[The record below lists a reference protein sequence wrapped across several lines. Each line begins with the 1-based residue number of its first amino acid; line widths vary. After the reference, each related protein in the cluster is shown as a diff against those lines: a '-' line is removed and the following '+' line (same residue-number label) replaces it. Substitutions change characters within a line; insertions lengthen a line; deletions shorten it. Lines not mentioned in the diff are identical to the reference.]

1 MNASAAAETTGWAW
15 LTAGIV
21 LAALTLTAFNS
32 DASVAEETL
41 HPEDAAFLDSLI
53 NADFGFDPLITI
65 RSYGEVA
72 KDIGMED
79 PGAVYSVRFDSDF
92 TGSDL
97 DGRKLM
103 ASVIAAGRTAA
114 SSVNES
120 YLLAT
125 VFTGNDWIMTMDTE
139 ACVRYSREFMDYT
152 PEENSEFIRRN
163 VIHSGHL

>member
-1 MNASAAAETTGWAW
+1 MIATATHEAFGCASRAAIA
-15 LTAGIV
+15 V
-21 LAALTLTAFNS
+21 LAALALLASPT
-32 DASVAEETL
+32 DAYVAENTL
-41 HPEDAAFLDSLI
+41 YPEDAAFLDSLL

-65 RSYGEVA
+65 RSYGEAA

-103 ASVIAAGRTAA
+103 ASVIAAGWTAA